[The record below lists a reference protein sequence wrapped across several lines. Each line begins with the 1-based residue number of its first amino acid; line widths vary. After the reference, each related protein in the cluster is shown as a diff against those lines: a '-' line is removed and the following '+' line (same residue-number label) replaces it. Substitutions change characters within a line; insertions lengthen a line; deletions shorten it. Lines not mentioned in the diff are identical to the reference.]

1 MSIKIINK
9 IGILIN
15 WPREVDMYENFLK
28 IFNKKKLVYIIN
40 DAQNYKNESLNNVN
54 NIKNSLYRK
63 KLKKVYLSKIYKR
76 SKYRYLISTAL
87 ANPKKITFNS
97 VFKFF
102 YGKIFG
108 RILITFKIN
117 LLFRLIFGR
126 DFSAG
131 GSEAKIYEEWYPERD
146 LGLNTIFYPR
156 GLDLRLKHFPN
167 PKFEKIFDIFL
178 CCGLLDLKLIK
189 KKFKSKK
196 CILIGY
202 PRYDKGI
209 SFYQAKKKIFSEFNL
224 SKHKKLIFWCPTHIE
239 EKEEIFNNIILW
251 REKIIKLKNKYN
263 LLVRP
268 HPKSLAMNQN
278 LIKDLKKIGFCVDVK
293 LNRNMHELY
302 QVSDLVLG
310 DYGGSV
316 LSSIYLKKPLL
327 LLNLPKEYSF
337 INRLIKTEALDYKI
351 RDKVVSLNLD
361 QVDDFKLNNMIKN
374 TIKRY
379 SSKRSNL
386 LKIKYFGNLKKNNSQ
401 IKDFVKKLS
410 NNTFNL

>member
-28 IFNKKKLVYIIN
+28 KFNKKKLVYVIN
-40 DAQNYKNESLNNVN
+40 DVQNYKNESLNNVRY
-54 NIKNSLYRK
+54 IKNSLSRK
-63 KLKKVYLSKIYKR
+63 KIKKVYLSKIYKR
-76 SKYRYLISTAL
+76 SKFRYLISTAL
-87 ANPKKITFNS
+87 ANPKKITINS
-97 VFKFF
+97 ILKFF

-108 RILITFKIN
+108 RILIMLRIN
-117 LLFRLIFGR
+117 LLFRLLFNR

-131 GSEAKIYEEWYPERD
+131 GSEAKIYEEWFPERH

-167 PKFEKIFDIFL
+167 SKFEKIFDIFL
-178 CCGLLDLKLIK
+178 CCSLLDLKLIK

-202 PRYDKGI
+202 PRYDKEI
-209 SFYQAKKKIFSEFNL
+209 SFNQIKKKIFSEFNFN
-224 SKHKKLIFWCPTHIE
+224 KDKKLIFWCPTHIE